1 MKDIRVPARLKSLW
15 TKASLPAAVLVLLIL
30 VFVLNRLAG
39 LLGRVLK
46 KG

>member
-1 MKDIRVPARLKSLW
+1 MEKKMPGFVKKLLIVIPIA
-15 TKASLPAAVLVLLIL
+15 LVLLIL

-39 LLGRVLK
+39 LLSRVLK